1 MALASVSA
9 TRFFEC
15 IFGTSPKK
23 GATPR
28 RREPSA
34 QHHRFMAARQ
44 KLSLILTA
52 LPRDPGFNRGRAK
65 SLRGANVSGNQEG
78 NVYPS
83 VKIKIV
89 SSLSLVDKNDDLP
102 PIVFSHQD
110 YANLD
115 GLVRCFFGKPGR
127 MNACGR
133 CQVSRRSMLACR
145 VQRGHLNQDF
155 NWDDI
160 MTGVGGIEGLLYT
173 LRYGNPPPPSSSE
186 AQPQAVH
193 VSEEPPSDLASKS
206 EASLQHDAA
215 KAEEDAAKDTQALRL
230 LASASRALLLAE
242 TLLAST
248 KKAAE
253 LPPRLSDEFIRNSFP
268 IDPADGHYNYCSI
281 CGLSGDVICCEMPV
295 VMHAPCAGSD
305 RVPEGDWFCSK
316 CNASDTKESKLDEK
330 TEVPG
335 QMKAVMIP
343 LDDARAR
350 SGELCKKGSQAF
362 SVNDSTQ
369 GEEDAATGFGGKT
382 GISGEAR
389 KGKGPE
395 DTASDA
401 LNQTLDNDD
410 KKILNLPL
418 EDMQS
423 ELDTLLC
430 ELRDYRL
437 AQNPA
442 RNRKKDDKKEEQQDK
457 ITENVANEKE
467 SVHDREQETNEDNVI
482 AGKMSTTTMLRRT
495 SVIASERS
503 DEEHPQVSEK
513 GDEPQ
518 AIGIGSKV
526 SKDFG
531 ENGRFLGVVKAL
543 PCEDYPFYKIRYED
557 GDEEDMDEGELEKF
571 SYSLNHRGRGRL
583 SIVMRRLL
591 ASEKDFNSRWFSG
604 LFSCEKK
611 GKWRDKIG
619 TIVKEV
625 SKFTWEVK
633 FDDGIDRGTFKSLQ
647 LTFADAGASSQ
658 VETAVEDN
666 DDDNHTRS
674 SNRGQSVEFK
684 AGVRVVPKKNIYKF
698 KGATIV
704 RSAGRHKW
712 ELKFDD
718 GVDRGLF
725 KTQQLC
731 VLDDNQILPSLD
743 VDTADGVKKEFKVGV
758 RVLPK
763 KRVYQGKL
771 ATIIRSCGN
780 HTWELKFDDGVDRGT
795 FTSQQLAYI
804 ADSERDAVA
813 SSANAHM
820 DFKAG
825 VRVVSKSRI
834 YEGNSAQSSSQLV
847 QNSGLC
853 SSTTVKSLLH

>member
-1 MALASVSA
+1 
-9 TRFFEC
+9 
-15 IFGTSPKK
+15 
-23 GATPR
+23 
-28 RREPSA
+28 
-34 QHHRFMAARQ
+34 
-44 KLSLILTA
+44 
-52 LPRDPGFNRGRAK
+52 
-65 SLRGANVSGNQEG
+65 
-78 NVYPS
+78 
-83 VKIKIV
+83 
-89 SSLSLVDKNDDLP
+89 
-102 PIVFSHQD
+102 
-110 YANLD
+110 
-115 GLVRCFFGKPGR
+115 
-127 MNACGR
+127 
-133 CQVSRRSMLACR
+133 
-145 VQRGHLNQDF
+145 
-155 NWDDI
+155 
-160 MTGVGGIEGLLYT
+160 
-173 LRYGNPPPPSSSE
+173 
-186 AQPQAVH
+186 
-193 VSEEPPSDLASKS
+193 
-206 EASLQHDAA
+206 
-215 KAEEDAAKDTQALRL
+215 
-230 LASASRALLLAE
+230 
-242 TLLAST
+242 
-248 KKAAE
+248 
-253 LPPRLSDEFIRNSFP
+253 
-268 IDPADGHYNYCSI
+268 
-281 CGLSGDVICCEMPV
+281 
-295 VMHAPCAGSD
+295 MHAPCAGSD

-350 SGELCKKGSQAF
+350 S
-362 SVNDSTQ
+362 
-369 GEEDAATGFGGKT
+369 
-382 GISGEAR
+382 AR

-410 KKILNLPL
+410 KKKLNLPL

-557 GDEEDMDEGELEKF
+557 GDEEDMDEGELREVLIFIKPPRKRKAIH
-571 SYSLNHRGRGRL
+571 SDEETPRKRGRTSTQGGSADYSVVKSESARSSASLNETNSPPRPAGKVEFKPGFRSFKPGVRVVPKKLRRQGKTGTIVRSIDRHTWEVRFDDGRKRAPFKSQQL
-583 SIVMRRLL
+583 SYLEDV
-591 ASEKDFNSRWFSG
+591 ADGFDE
-604 LFSCEKK
+604 K

-834 YEGNSAQSSSQLV
+834 YEGKLGTIVKSVGPEQWTVQFDDGEEPATLTSQQLAVAHSKPGNANSDCDETGQADDVAKTSCEVEGVQKRRRGRPRKAEMLAAIQAVPAIDNDAKSDGYDTGQVDDVAITSHGFDGAQRRRRGRPRKTETLVASTEVLSKSGEKSRV
-847 QNSGLC
+847 QNSPAVVETRTTPQKRERARRTTTETSIGLGGEGAEAAQR
-853 SSTTVKSLLH
+853 TKRLRTRRSLS

>member
-1 MALASVSA
+1 
-9 TRFFEC
+9 
-15 IFGTSPKK
+15 
-23 GATPR
+23 
-28 RREPSA
+28 
-34 QHHRFMAARQ
+34 
-44 KLSLILTA
+44 
-52 LPRDPGFNRGRAK
+52 
-65 SLRGANVSGNQEG
+65 
-78 NVYPS
+78 
-83 VKIKIV
+83 
-89 SSLSLVDKNDDLP
+89 
-102 PIVFSHQD
+102 
-110 YANLD
+110 
-115 GLVRCFFGKPGR
+115 
-127 MNACGR
+127 
-133 CQVSRRSMLACR
+133 
-145 VQRGHLNQDF
+145 
-155 NWDDI
+155 
-160 MTGVGGIEGLLYT
+160 
-173 LRYGNPPPPSSSE
+173 
-186 AQPQAVH
+186 
-193 VSEEPPSDLASKS
+193 
-206 EASLQHDAA
+206 
-215 KAEEDAAKDTQALRL
+215 
-230 LASASRALLLAE
+230 
-242 TLLAST
+242 
-248 KKAAE
+248 
-253 LPPRLSDEFIRNSFP
+253 
-268 IDPADGHYNYCSI
+268 
-281 CGLSGDVICCEMPV
+281 
-295 VMHAPCAGSD
+295 
-305 RVPEGDWFCSK
+305 
-316 CNASDTKESKLDEK
+316 
-330 TEVPG
+330 
-335 QMKAVMIP
+335 
-343 LDDARAR
+343 
-350 SGELCKKGSQAF
+350 
-362 SVNDSTQ
+362 
-369 GEEDAATGFGGKT
+369 
-382 GISGEAR
+382 
-389 KGKGPE
+389 
-395 DTASDA
+395 
-401 LNQTLDNDD
+401 
-410 KKILNLPL
+410 
-418 EDMQS
+418 MQS

-604 LFSCEKK
+604 LFTGKVEFKPGFRSFKPGVRVVPKKLRRQGKTGTIVRSIDRHTWEVRFDDGRKRAPFKSQQLSYLEDVADGFDEFVEPSPAANVIHLHEGVRVFPRK

-763 KRVYQGKL
+763 RESTKANLPRLSGPVTTQG
-771 ATIIRSCGN
+771 
-780 HTWELKFDDGVDRGT
+780 LKFDDGVDRGT